1 MTSPVR
7 LPEERYRRLGSE
19 TTKGTVGRVTIV
31 GAGPGSSDYLTL
43 GGLRALQAADVV
55 LFDALVQQEVLDL
68 ARHQAR
74 RIDVGKRC
82 GRGSCQQE
90 DINRLAIQLALQ
102 GLHVVRLKSG
112 DPSIFGR
119 AGEEIAE
126 CKAAGVPVEVVP
138 GITAAV
144 AMAARLGASLTDR
157 RWAHSVRLITGHAT
171 TGALPEGLDWAGIA
185 DPETTLVFYMA
196 GRTASG
202 VRDRLLAHGL
212 GNTTPVAVAADISGP
227 GEAFARGRLGELAA
241 IVGSFELEKPILIG
255 VGQVFASGPEET
267 AVLASDRA
275 QRLAHAQ
282 LEGRR

>member
-7 LPEERYRRLGSE
+7 MPEERYPRIAGERSSGR
-19 TTKGTVGRVTIV
+19 TGRVTIV

-43 GGLRALQAADVV
+43 GALRALQAADVV

-68 ARHQAR
+68 ARREAR

-82 GRGSCQQE
+82 ARGSCSQD
-90 DINRLAIQLALQ
+90 DINRLAIELAMQ
-102 GLHVVRLKSG
+102 GSHVVRLKSG

-126 CKAAGVPVEVVP
+126 CKAAGIPVEIVP

-212 GNTTPVAVAADISGP
+212 GNATPVAVATDISGP

-241 IVGSFELEKPILIG
+241 VVATFNLRKPILIG

-267 AVLASDRA
+267 AALRSRRA
-275 QRLAHAQ
+275 QALVNAQ
-282 LEGRR
+282 PVGGR